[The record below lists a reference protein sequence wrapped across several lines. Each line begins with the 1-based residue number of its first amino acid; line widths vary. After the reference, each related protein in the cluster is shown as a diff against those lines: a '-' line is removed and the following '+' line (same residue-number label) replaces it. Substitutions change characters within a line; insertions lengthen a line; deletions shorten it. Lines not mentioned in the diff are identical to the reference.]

1 MWFIFDLILDCSSTT
16 LIMAFFPAH
25 VKFGIWP
32 GLKMSMPK
40 ISKILEWQNRWNTVI
55 ILIQDYFTMYI
66 LTHTL
71 FTFFHFLIEGI
82 SSGLKFNSFYLKIS
96 NHLKGNLWALF
107 HEKTYV
113 AVLSADYIVW
123 SRQDYDIQDYVQNGF

>member
-1 MWFIFDLILDCSSTT
+1 
-16 LIMAFFPAH
+16 MAFFSAH

-113 AVLSADYIVW
+113 AVLSADYTVW

>member
-1 MWFIFDLILDCSSTT
+1 MWIN
-16 LIMAFFPAH
+16 FFPPHRARRCSLFARACRQQ
-25 VKFGIWP
+25 VGQFGKR
-32 GLKMSMPK
+32 L
-40 ISKILEWQNRWNTVI
+40 
-55 ILIQDYFTMYI
+55 

-113 AVLSADYIVW
+113 AVLSADYTV
-123 SRQDYDIQDYVQNGF
+123 